1 MSPRK
6 LQDKRI
12 DLLMLFRKTRDFT
25 SGVAEDS
32 VILGYDAASVGNLV
46 PTFRENVL
54 LSASRVH
61 NS

>member
-1 MSPRK
+1 VSPRK

-12 DLLMLFRKTRDFT
+12 DLLILLRKTRGF
-25 SGVAEDS
+25 SGGVAEDS
-32 VILGYDAASVGNLV
+32 VILGYDAASMGDLI

-54 LSASRVH
+54 LSTSRVH

>member
-6 LQDKRI
+6 LQEKRI
-12 DLLMLFRKTRDFT
+12 DLLMLFRKTRGFNG
-25 SGVAEDS
+25 GVADDS
-32 VILGYDAASVGNLV
+32 VILGYDAASVVNLI

-54 LSASRVH
+54 PSTSRVH